1 VIDFFKQMKTAARK
15 RRPFLFFGWAGGQI
29 TTTLVPTLTRP

>member
-1 VIDFFKQMKTAARK
+1 MKKTAALN
-15 RRPFLFFGWAGGQI
+15 RRPFLISGRAVGQI